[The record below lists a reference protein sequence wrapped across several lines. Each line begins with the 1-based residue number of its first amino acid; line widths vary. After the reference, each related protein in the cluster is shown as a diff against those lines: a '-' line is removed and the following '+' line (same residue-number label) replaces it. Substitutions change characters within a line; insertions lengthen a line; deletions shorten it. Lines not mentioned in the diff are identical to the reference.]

1 MSWINEKM
9 SNLDEKITATEME
22 LNVLRDQY
30 LDLEEDQTF
39 WQNVEAAGVSCELLD
54 RLYEDD
60 RLTES
65 GLIHELESSIK
76 YYENM
81 YDDSEHEG
89 DKAKLNE
96 IASNIE
102 YYRSLL
108 AAVEDL

>member
-1 MSWINEKM
+1 MSWIHETIAE
-9 SNLDEKITATEME
+9 LDERIVDAEME
-22 LNVLRDQY
+22 LRILRDQHS
-30 LDLEEDQTF
+30 DLEEDQEF
-39 WQNVEAAGVSCELLD
+39 WEKVEAAGVSCELLD

-76 YYENM
+76 YYESM
-81 YDDSEHEG
+81 YDDAEHEG

-108 AAVEDL
+108 AVVEDL